1 MVFVY
6 IENKKFLSK
15 IITYLE
21 NANVLFTTDFNND
34 YDIVLVAEINKR
46 TMKLVKNSY
55 LLKKKVIFIS
65 HLEENKII
73 SNYDLHNKYSIEY
86 RSTLYNFLN
95 MCDLIIVSL
104 PYFKTLLN
112 KKIKRNIIVIE
123 RELEPIN
130 LKVDSNIYV
139 RYNLSKRKKK
149 VLYLDSKYEYLS
161 EFFQIALA
169 NPKIE
174 FIMLGFIP
182 DYYLSEHKKHL
193 LMNIPSNVKSIKYY
207 NDSSLIELLKVISSV
222 IYVDKVVDINL
233 IYKIL
238 FLKKNLI
245 VKENKIF
252 DHHLIDNKNIYL
264 FDKNNLVKKVC
275 KLLDGS
281 IANLTLDGYDLVK
294 NNKLNDIIIKINNIS
309 L

>member
-73 SNYDLHNKYSIEY
+73 SNYDLQSKYSIEY

-123 RELEPIN
+123 REIEPIN

>member
-174 FIMLGFIP
+174 FIML
-182 DYYLSEHKKHL
+182 
-193 LMNIPSNVKSIKYY
+193 
-207 NDSSLIELLKVISSV
+207 
-222 IYVDKVVDINL
+222 
-233 IYKIL
+233 
-238 FLKKNLI
+238 
-245 VKENKIF
+245 
-252 DHHLIDNKNIYL
+252 
-264 FDKNNLVKKVC
+264 
-275 KLLDGS
+275 
-281 IANLTLDGYDLVK
+281 
-294 NNKLNDIIIKINNIS
+294 
-309 L
+309 

>member
-207 NDSSLIELLKVISSV
+207 NDSSLIELLKVINSF

-233 IYKIL
+233 IYKTL
-238 FLKKNLI
+238 FLKKNII

>member
-207 NDSSLIELLKVISSV
+207 NDSSLIELLKVINSF

-233 IYKIL
+233 IYKTL